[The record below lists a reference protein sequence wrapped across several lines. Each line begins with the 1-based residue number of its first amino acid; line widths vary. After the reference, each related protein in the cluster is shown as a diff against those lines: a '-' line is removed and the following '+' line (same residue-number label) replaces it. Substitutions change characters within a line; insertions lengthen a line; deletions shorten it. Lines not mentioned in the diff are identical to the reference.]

1 MGEMNLE
8 VYFNGEKDRWEL
20 ADEVDNVL
28 LSVYDFDVQRIAA
41 EDTKEYFVAATLL
54 YEKLLVKLIGR
65 LVSDIAKED

>member
-1 MGEMNLE
+1 MVEMNLE

-20 ADEVDNVL
+20 VDEVDNVL
-28 LSVYDFDVQRIAA
+28 LSVYDFDVQRIAV
-41 EDTKEYFVAATLL
+41 EETKEHFAAATLL